1 MKGLFN
7 GKKVTLEA
15 HVNEAARAAL
25 SEEELFSRAEYDPAA
40 GEKTGYSNYSYW
52 RSTFKSFRRNKLAMA
67 LSVVLVVLLGF
78 TFIQPHLPNQYAA
91 LTINNDPATG
101 KQLGQ
106 QKPSTTTVFMI
117 VPEGTILYP
126 KEYDEEWYIVSN
138 VIGSVSD
145 PEKLKKIKN
154 PKDPIELQ
162 QLCLTMIEYGEDW
175 CLVQYGDLTGY
186 IKNDSDDLFKI
197 GDYRKYFRD
206 SKSLKEAGID
216 PYATPYECFTQLKPK
231 IHREPVDYSNGNFS
245 AYTKRT
251 NLIQQE
257 DGSYIAGKNCELC
270 IIPSTT
276 QPFLF
281 GTNNIGQDLWSLVW
295 QGTRTSLWIGF
306 VVALVEA
313 LVGILVG
320 IVWGYVR
327 SLDRVI
333 TEIYNVV
340 DNIPT
345 TIILI
350 LVSYIMR
357 PGIGTLI
364 LAMSLTRWL
373 GMARFVRNQ
382 IIIIR
387 DRDYNLASRCLGT
400 ETSRIMYKNLLPYL
414 VSVIMLRMALAI
426 PDAIGSEVFITY
438 IGLGLDVNTPSL
450 GNLINEGRKLISSP
464 ALRYQ
469 LLFPAIVLSVITIA
483 FYIIGNAFA
492 DAADPKNHL

>member
-25 SEEELFSRAEYDPAA
+25 SEEELFSRAEYDPTA

-67 LSVVLVVLLGF
+67 LSVVLLVLLGF
-78 TFIQPHLPNQYAA
+78 TFIQPYLPNQYDA

-101 KQLGQ
+101 IQLLNQ
-106 QKPSTTTVFMI
+106 APSTTTVFMT
-117 VPEGTILYP
+117 VSEDTVLSAVR
-126 KEYDEEWYIVSN
+126 YDEDWYTVSN
-138 VIGSVSD
+138 IIGAV
-145 PEKLKKIKN
+145 KKPTKSR
-154 PKDPIELQ
+154 EMFTVL
-162 QLCLTMIEYGEDW
+162 EYGDDW
-175 CLVQYGDLTGY
+175 CLIRYGELTGY
-186 IKNDSDDLFKI
+186 IRNDFTTSIQKLP
-197 GDYRKYFRD
+197 
-206 SKSLKEAGID
+206 ED
-216 PYATPYECFTQLKPK
+216 PTATPYECYSNKQPK
-231 IHREPVDYSNGNFS
+231 IYSSPMDISNNGS
-245 AYTKRT
+245 PLYAKAS
-251 NLIQQE
+251 NLTEQP
-257 DGSYIAGKNCELC
+257 DGTFMAEKGSELC
-270 IIPSTT
+270 TIPTT

-464 ALRYQ
+464 SLRYQ